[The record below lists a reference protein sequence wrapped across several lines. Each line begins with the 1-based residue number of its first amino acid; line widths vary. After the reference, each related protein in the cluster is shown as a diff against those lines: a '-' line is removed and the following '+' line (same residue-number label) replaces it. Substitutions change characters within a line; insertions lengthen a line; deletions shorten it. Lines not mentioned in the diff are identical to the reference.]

1 MALCII
7 AWPIVYFYIP
17 ETKQV
22 PVEEIGAM
30 FGDEVV
36 VHMTADGHGILEE
49 ADGLDVDGT
58 RRTRPPTGS
67 MYEKRLNPLGERD
80 TGSEKIPVVHAT
92 AVDV

>member
-17 ETKQV
+17 ETKKV

-49 ADGLDVDGT
+49 DDSMRETKPPMGSVHVEGLNTRGQQDSGTEKMAVIHAEAADV
-58 RRTRPPTGS
+58 
-67 MYEKRLNPLGERD
+67 
-80 TGSEKIPVVHAT
+80 
-92 AVDV
+92 